1 MNAWK
6 TFLHSGAKLLIN
18 ENIVPVTL
26 TTIFKLFIDL
36 ISFQNQAYKGERK
49 YVSHKRFQIQN
60 IQSYT
65 KHID

>member
-36 ISFQNQAYKGERK
+36 ISFQNQAYKERENTCHTTASK
-49 YVSHKRFQIQN
+49 YKIYNHTLN
-60 IQSYT
+60 T
-65 KHID
+65 